1 MSRTISK
8 SSSRLSRASAKATS
22 KKSKSSSAK
31 KASASGEVGKSAS
44 AGRAAK
50 QDLEAR
56 KEARKSSKSERSAFQ
71 SKKEPAESCYHCSSV
86 LESDERALFVEE
98 EVGRIFCSE
107 ECISSFFA
115 PDVERLEKEY
125 LKQLSSSDLDGDEKE
140 KLAHLRWITLE
151 EPDEIWREKTLT
163 GDFRFTLISEFKP
176 GNRPIWCV
184 CICLFLRGEPSF
196 LYMAFPTKNAAMANF
211 YRRGERVQWAKPPRE
226 NRVDAQQKP
235 GDFQSDDPVANGQ
248 VLLTPSGPRL
258 IDGLADSWTEDETRR
273 AQMVGNRRRDDIPAE
288 EYEQYQSCMEQ
299 TLEEPDEVWTLQLDE
314 EERKTSEDPLDQLR
328 LFHFVRQYPN
338 GKSNYWYV
346 IVARETEDEDEIEIL
361 DAFPT
366 RDSDLVENYR
376 RGTQEVGVG
385 EEVSAQTRM
394 VH

>member
-1 MSRTISK
+1 MSRSLSK
-8 SSSRLSRASAKATS
+8 SARSVSKSTNGTS
-22 KKSKSSSAK
+22 GKKSKTGSTK
-31 KASASGEVGKSAS
+31 KSA
-44 AGRAAK
+44 GKAK
-50 QDLEAR
+50 QDTQT
-56 KEARKSSKSERSAFQ
+56 RKSSKAERTAFQ
-71 SKKEPAESCYHCSSV
+71 SKKEPAEHCFACSSV

-98 EVGRIFCSE
+98 EKGRIFCSE
-107 ECISSFFA
+107 DCISNFFA

-125 LKQLSSSDLDGDEKE
+125 LKQLSSSDLNGDEKE

-163 GDFRFTLISEFKP
+163 GDHRFTLISEFKP

-196 LYMAFPTKNAAMANF
+196 LYMAFPTKNAAMVNF
-211 YRRGERVQWAKPPRE
+211 YRRGERVQWAKPTRE
-226 NRVDAQQKP
+226 SGTEADQKP

-288 EYEQYQSCMEQ
+288 EYEKYQSCMEQ

-314 EERKTSEDPLDQLR
+314 EERAKSEDPLDQLR

-385 EEVSAQTRM
+385 EEASAQTRM